1 MLGVKA
7 VEACKRRKTMLT
19 RELLMNMYRTMV
31 HIRAF
36 EERVFKEFTAGN
48 IPGFVHL
55 YTGEEAVAA
64 GACANL
70 KPDDYIASTHR
81 GHGHLIAKG
90 GRTNRMMAELFGK
103 KTGYNQGKGGSMH
116 IADVSLGIL
125 GANGVVGAGIPIATG
140 AALSAKLRKTDQ
152 VAIAFFGDGATNTGR
167 FHEGVNLAACLS
179 LPVIYI
185 VENNM
190 YAISVPISYSC
201 RLANMADRA
210 AAYGIPGVTV
220 DGNDAIAVYEAVSKA
235 VSRARRGE
243 GPTIIEC
250 KTFRWR
256 GHWAG
261 DSQGYVGK
269 EEVNRWLEKDP
280 VARLRNKL
288 IEMGQMTEQNAHDID
303 REAEEEIDAAVAF
316 ARQSPYPSP
325 EETLDGVYAEA
336 PHLLL
341 PSEERATTK
350 DTKEVTY
357 LQAINEATS
366 EELARDPAVFILGQD
381 LRALGAPRGE
391 FRGLF
396 DRFGPERV
404 IDAPI
409 SETAILGSAIGAAA
423 TGLRPIVNIMYASFL
438 GVCGDELINQ
448 LSQMRYMLGGQLKLP
463 VTVVGYSGGGFSGAA
478 QHSKTLYGLLMS
490 IPGLKLVVPATP
502 YDAKGLLKTAI
513 RDDNP
518 VIFLYHQLLL
528 RRGVK
533 GEIPVA
539 EYAIPLGKADIKRE
553 GSDVTV
559 VAIGLMVERA
569 LAAADRLEERGISI
583 EIIDPRTLVPLDK
596 QAIIDSVRKTHRL
609 VIMDEE
615 PSTASAASEIA
626 STIGMEAF
634 DFLGAPIVKVCAPDT
649 PIPFSPVLEQRW
661 MPDEDRLVRTVIE
674 TV

>member
-1 MLGVKA
+1 MA
-7 VEACKRRKTMLT
+7 T
-19 RELLMNMYRTMV
+19 RELLKNMYRTMV
-31 HIRAF
+31 RIRAF
-36 EERVFKEFTAGN
+36 EERVYREFTAGN

-55 YTGEEAVAA
+55 YTGQEAVAA
-64 GACANL
+64 GVCANL
-70 KPDDYIASTHR
+70 RADDCITSTHR

-90 GRTNRMMAELFGK
+90 GKTDRMMAELFGK
-103 KTGYNQGKGGSMH
+103 VTGYNKGKGGSMH
-116 IADVSLGIL
+116 IADVSLGML

-140 AALSAKLRKTDQ
+140 AALSAKLRGTDQ
-152 VAIAFFGDGATNTGR
+152 VAVGFFGDGATNTGR
-167 FHEGVNLAACLS
+167 FHEGVNLAACLN
-179 LPVIYI
+179 LPVIYVI
-185 VENNM
+185 ENNL

-201 RLANMADRA
+201 RLPNIADRA

-220 DGNDAIAVYEAVSKA
+220 DGNDAIAIYEAVSEA

-261 DSQGYVGK
+261 DSQGYVGE

-280 VARLRNKL
+280 IPRLKKKL
-288 IEMGQMTEQNAHDID
+288 VEMGMITEHDAHDMD
-303 REAEEEIDAAVAF
+303 QEVEDEIEAAVQF
-316 ARQSPYPSP
+316 AGQSTYPSP
-325 EETLDGVYAEA
+325 EETLDDVYAET
-336 PHLLL
+336 PPVVL
-341 PSEERATTK
+341 PLEEVITGE

-366 EELARDPAVFILGQD
+366 EELARDQDVFMIGQD

-396 DRFGPERV
+396 ERFGPERV

-423 TGLRPIVNIMYASFL
+423 TRLRPIVNIMYASFL

-463 VTVVGYSGGGFSGAA
+463 VTVLGYAGGGFSGAA
-478 QHSKTLYGLLMS
+478 QHSKTLYGLLMA
-490 IPGLKLVVPATP
+490 IPGIKLVVPATP
-502 YDAKGLLKTAI
+502 YDAKGLLKSAI

-528 RRGVK
+528 RRSNK
-533 GEIPVA
+533 GKIPAA
-539 EYAIPLGKADIKRE
+539 EYTIPLGKADIKR
-553 GSDVTV
+553 GGNNVTV

-569 LAAADRLEERGISI
+569 LAAADVLQEKGISI

-596 QAIIDSVRKTHRL
+596 EAIINSVRKTHRL

-626 STIGMEAF
+626 ATISCEAF
-634 DFLGAPIVKVCAPDT
+634 DSLSAPIVKVCGPDT
-649 PIPFSPVLEQRW
+649 PVPFSPVLEKYW
-661 MPDEDRLVRTVIE
+661 MPNEERLIKAVIE
-674 TV
+674 VM

>member
-1 MLGVKA
+1 MA
-7 VEACKRRKTMLT
+7 T
-19 RELLMNMYRTMV
+19 RELLKNIYRTMV
-31 HIRAF
+31 RIRAF
-36 EERVFKEFTAGN
+36 EERVYREFTAGN

-55 YTGEEAVAA
+55 YTGQEAVAA
-64 GACANL
+64 GVCANL
-70 KPDDYIASTHR
+70 RADDCITSTHR

-90 GRTNRMMAELFGK
+90 GKTDRMMAELFGK
-103 KTGYNQGKGGSMH
+103 VTGYNKGKGGSMH
-116 IADVSLGIL
+116 IADVSLGML

-140 AALSAKLRKTDQ
+140 AALSAKLRGTDQ
-152 VAIAFFGDGATNTGR
+152 VAVGFFGDGATNTGR
-167 FHEGVNLAACLS
+167 FHEGVNLAACLN
-179 LPVIYI
+179 LPVIYVI
-185 VENNM
+185 ENNL

-201 RLANMADRA
+201 RLPNIADRA

-220 DGNDAIAVYEAVSKA
+220 DGNDAIAIYEAVSEA

-261 DSQGYVGK
+261 DSQGYVGE

-280 VARLRNKL
+280 IPRLKKKL
-288 IEMGQMTEQNAHDID
+288 VEMGMITEHDAHDMD
-303 REAEEEIDAAVAF
+303 QEVEDEIEAAVQF
-316 ARQSPYPSP
+316 AGQSTYPSP
-325 EETLDGVYAEA
+325 EETLDDVYAET
-336 PHLLL
+336 PPVVL
-341 PSEERATTK
+341 PLEEVITGE

-366 EELARDPAVFILGQD
+366 EELARDQDVFMIGQD

-396 DRFGPERV
+396 ERFGPERV

-423 TGLRPIVNIMYASFL
+423 TRLRPIVNIMYASFL

-463 VTVVGYSGGGFSGAA
+463 VTVLGYAGGGFSGAA
-478 QHSKTLYGLLMS
+478 QHSKTLYGLLMA
-490 IPGLKLVVPATP
+490 IPGIKLVVPATP
-502 YDAKGLLKTAI
+502 YDAKGLLKSAI

-528 RRGVK
+528 RRSNK
-533 GEIPVA
+533 GKIPAA
-539 EYAIPLGKADIKRE
+539 EYTISLGKADIKR
-553 GSDVTV
+553 GGNNVTV

-569 LAAADRLEERGISI
+569 LAAADVLQEKGISI

-596 QAIIDSVRKTHRL
+596 EAIINSVRKTHRL

-626 STIGMEAF
+626 ATISCEAF
-634 DFLGAPIVKVCAPDT
+634 DSLSAPIVKVCGPDT
-649 PIPFSPVLEQRW
+649 PVPFSPVLEKYW
-661 MPDEDRLVRTVIE
+661 MPNEERLIKAVIE
-674 TV
+674 VM

>member
-1 MLGVKA
+1 MA
-7 VEACKRRKTMLT
+7 T
-19 RELLMNMYRTMV
+19 RELLKNMYRTMV
-31 HIRAF
+31 RIRAF
-36 EERVFKEFTAGN
+36 EERVYREFTAVN

-55 YTGEEAVAA
+55 YTGQEAVAA
-64 GACANL
+64 GVCANL
-70 KPDDYIASTHR
+70 RADDCITSTHR

-90 GRTNRMMAELFGK
+90 GKTDRMMAELFGK
-103 KTGYNQGKGGSMH
+103 VTGYNKGKGGSMH
-116 IADVSLGIL
+116 IADVSLGML

-140 AALSAKLRKTDQ
+140 AALSAKLRGTDQ
-152 VAIAFFGDGATNTGR
+152 VAVGFFGDGATNTGR
-167 FHEGVNLAACLS
+167 FHEGVNLAACLN
-179 LPVIYI
+179 LPVIYVI
-185 VENNM
+185 ENNL

-201 RLANMADRA
+201 RLPNIADRA

-220 DGNDAIAVYEAVSKA
+220 DGNDAIAIYEAVSEA

-261 DSQGYVGK
+261 DSQGYVGE

-280 VARLRNKL
+280 IPRLKKKL
-288 IEMGQMTEQNAHDID
+288 VEMGMITEHDAHDID
-303 REAEEEIDAAVAF
+303 QEVEDEIEAAVQF
-316 ARQSPYPSP
+316 AGQSTYPSP
-325 EETLDGVYAEA
+325 EETLDDVYAET
-336 PHLLL
+336 PPVVL
-341 PSEERATTK
+341 PLEEVTTGE

-366 EELARDPAVFILGQD
+366 EELARDQDVFMIGQD

-396 DRFGPERV
+396 ERFGPERV

-463 VTVVGYSGGGFSGAA
+463 VTVLGYAGGGFSGAA
-478 QHSKTLYGLLMS
+478 QHSKTLYGLLMA
-490 IPGLKLVVPATP
+490 IPGIKLVVPATP
-502 YDAKGLLKTAI
+502 YDAKGLLKSAI

-528 RRGVK
+528 RRSNK
-533 GEIPVA
+533 GKIPAA
-539 EYAIPLGKADIKRE
+539 EYTIPLGKADIKR
-553 GSDVTV
+553 GGNNVTV

-569 LAAADRLEERGISI
+569 LAAADVLQEKGISI

-596 QAIIDSVRKTHRL
+596 EAIINSVRKTHRL

-626 STIGMEAF
+626 ATISCEAF
-634 DFLGAPIVKVCAPDT
+634 DSLSAPIVKVCGPDT
-649 PIPFSPVLEQRW
+649 PVPFSPVLEKYW
-661 MPDEDRLVRTVIE
+661 MPNEERLIKAVIE
-674 TV
+674 VM

>member
-1 MLGVKA
+1 MA
-7 VEACKRRKTMLT
+7 AC
-19 RELLMNMYRTMV
+19 ELLMNIYRTMV
-31 HIRAF
+31 RIRTF
-36 EERVFKEFTAGN
+36 EERVFKEFKGGN

-64 GACANL
+64 GTCASL
-70 KPDDYIASTHR
+70 RPDDYVVSTHR

-90 GRTNRMMAELFGK
+90 GRTDRMMAELFGK
-103 KTGYNQGKGGSMH
+103 ATGYNKGKGGSMH
-116 IADVSLGIL
+116 IADVSLGML

-167 FHEGVNLAACLS
+167 FHEGVNLAACLN
-179 LPVIYI
+179 LPVIYVI
-185 VENNM
+185 ENNM

-201 RLANMADRA
+201 RLGNIADRA

-220 DGNDAIAVYEAVSKA
+220 DGNDAIAVYEAVGEA
-235 VSRARRGE
+235 VVRARQGG
-243 GPTIIEC
+243 GPAIVEC
-250 KTFRWR
+250 KTSRWR

-269 EEVNRWLEKDP
+269 EELNKWLERDP
-280 VARLRNKL
+280 IPRLRKK
-288 IEMGQMTEQNAHDID
+288 IVEMGLITEQDAQHIEQ
-303 REAEEEIDAAVAF
+303 EAENEIEAAVQF
-316 ARQSPYPSP
+316 ARQSPFPLA
-325 EETLDGVYAEA
+325 EETLTDVYAETSSA
-336 PHLLL
+336 VFRAEEAAA
-341 PSEERATTK
+341 SEE
-350 DTKEVTY
+350 TKEATC

-366 EELARDPAVFILGQD
+366 EELARDPTVFVIGQD

-396 DRFGPERV
+396 DKFGPERV

-463 VTVVGYSGGGFSGAA
+463 VTVAGYAGGGFSGAA
-478 QHSKTLYGLLMS
+478 QHSKTLYGLLMA
-490 IPGLKLVVPATP
+490 IPGLKIVVPATP
-502 YDAKGLLKTAI
+502 YDAKGLLKSAI
-513 RDDNP
+513 RDDSP
-518 VIFLYHQLLL
+518 TVFLYHQLLL
-528 RRGVK
+528 RRGIK
-533 GEIPVA
+533 GKMPA
-539 EYAIPLGKADIKRE
+539 GEYTIPLGKADVKRE
-553 GSDVTV
+553 GSNVTV

-569 LAAADRLEERGISI
+569 LAAADILNERGISI
-583 EIIDPRTLVPLDK
+583 EVIDPRTLVPLDK
-596 QAIIDSVRKTHRL
+596 EAIINSVRKTGRL

-626 STIGMEAF
+626 ATIGSEAF
-634 DFLGAPIVKVCAPDT
+634 DLLNAPIRKVCGPDT
-649 PIPFSPVLEQRW
+649 PVPFSPVLEKYW
-661 MPDEDRLVRTVIE
+661 MPDEDKLVKAVIE
-674 TV
+674 IV

>member
-1 MLGVKA
+1 MA
-7 VEACKRRKTMLT
+7 T
-19 RELLMNMYRTMV
+19 RELLKNMYRTMV
-31 HIRAF
+31 RIRAF
-36 EERVFKEFTAGN
+36 EERVYREFTAGN

-55 YTGEEAVAA
+55 YTGQEAVAA
-64 GACANL
+64 GVCANL
-70 KPDDYIASTHR
+70 RADDCITSTHR

-90 GRTNRMMAELFGK
+90 GKTDRMMAELFGK
-103 KTGYNQGKGGSMH
+103 VTGYNKGKGGSMH
-116 IADVSLGIL
+116 IADVSLGML

-140 AALSAKLRKTDQ
+140 AALSAKLRGTDQ
-152 VAIAFFGDGATNTGR
+152 VAVGFFGDGATNTGR
-167 FHEGVNLAACLS
+167 FHEGVNLAACLN
-179 LPVIYI
+179 LPVIYVI
-185 VENNM
+185 ENNL

-201 RLANMADRA
+201 RLPNIADRA

-220 DGNDAIAVYEAVSKA
+220 DGNDAIAIYEAVSEA

-261 DSQGYVGK
+261 DSQGYVGE

-280 VARLRNKL
+280 IPRLKKKL
-288 IEMGQMTEQNAHDID
+288 VEMGMITEHDAHDMD
-303 REAEEEIDAAVAF
+303 QEVEDEIEAAVQF
-316 ARQSPYPSP
+316 AGQSTYPSP
-325 EETLDGVYAEA
+325 EETLDDVYAET
-336 PHLLL
+336 PPVVL
-341 PSEERATTK
+341 PLEEVITGE

-366 EELARDPAVFILGQD
+366 EELARDQDVFMIGQD

-396 DRFGPERV
+396 ERFGPERV

-423 TGLRPIVNIMYASFL
+423 TRLRPIVNIMYASFL

-463 VTVVGYSGGGFSGAA
+463 VTVLGYAGGGFSGAA
-478 QHSKTLYGLLMS
+478 QHSKTLYGLLMA
-490 IPGLKLVVPATP
+490 IPGIKLVVPATP
-502 YDAKGLLKTAI
+502 YDAKGLLKSAI

-528 RRGVK
+528 RRSNK
-533 GEIPVA
+533 GKIPAA
-539 EYAIPLGKADIKRE
+539 EYTISLGKADIKR
-553 GSDVTV
+553 GGNNVTV

-569 LAAADRLEERGISI
+569 LAAADVLQEKGISI

-596 QAIIDSVRKTHRL
+596 EAIINSVRKTHRL

-626 STIGMEAF
+626 ATISCEAF
-634 DFLGAPIVKVCAPDT
+634 DSLSAPIVKVCGPDT
-649 PIPFSPVLEQRW
+649 PVPFSPVLEKYW
-661 MPDEDRLVRTVIE
+661 MPNEERLIKAVIE
-674 TV
+674 VM

>member
-1 MLGVKA
+1 MALDN
-7 VEACKRRKTMLT
+7 
-19 RELLMNMYRTMV
+19 ELLMDMYRTMV
-31 HIRAF
+31 RIRAF
-36 EERVFKEFTAGN
+36 EERVYKEFTAGN

-55 YTGEEAVAA
+55 YTGQEAVAV
-64 GACANL
+64 GVCANL
-70 KPDDYIASTHR
+70 RPDDYITSTHR

-90 GRTNRMMAELFGK
+90 GKTDRMMAELFGK
-103 KTGYNQGKGGSMH
+103 ATGYNKGKGGSMH
-116 IADVSLGIL
+116 IADVSLGML

-140 AALSAKLRKTDQ
+140 AALSAKLSKTDQ
-152 VAIAFFGDGATNTGR
+152 VAVSFFGDGATNTGR

-179 LPVIYI
+179 LPVIYVI
-185 VENNM
+185 ENNM
-190 YAISVPISYSC
+190 YAISVPIGYSC
-201 RLANMADRA
+201 RLLNIADRA
-210 AAYGIPGVTV
+210 TAYGIPGVTV
-220 DGNDAIAVYEAVSKA
+220 DGNDAIAVYEAVSEA
-235 VSRARRGE
+235 VTRARQRG

-250 KTFRWR
+250 KVFRWR

-269 EEVNRWLEKDP
+269 EELNRWLEKDP
-280 VARLRNKL
+280 IPRLRKKL
-288 IEMGQMTEQNAHDID
+288 IEMGLITEKDAGDID
-303 REAEEEIDAAVAF
+303 REVEDEIEAAVKF
-316 ARQSPYPSP
+316 AQESPYPSP
-325 EETLDGVYAEA
+325 EETLDDVYAETSQVA
-336 PHLLL
+336 IPL
-341 PSEERATTK
+341 EEVKTG
-350 DTKEVTY
+350 DEMKEVTY

-366 EELARDPAVFILGQD
+366 EEIARDPAVFMIGQD

-396 DRFGPERV
+396 DKFGPERV

-448 LSQMRYMLGGQLKLP
+448 LNQMRYMLGGQLKLP

-478 QHSKTLYGLLMS
+478 QHSKTLYGLLMA

-533 GEIPVA
+533 GKVPAA
-539 EYAIPLGKADIKRE
+539 EYTIPLGKADIKRE
-553 GSDVTV
+553 GNDVTV

-583 EIIDPRTLVPLDK
+583 EIIDPRTLVPFDK
-596 QAIIDSVRKTHRL
+596 ETIINSVRKTHRL

-615 PSTASAASEIA
+615 PSVASAASEIA
-626 STIGMEAF
+626 ATIGTEAF
-634 DFLGAPIVKVCAPDT
+634 DLLDAPIMKVCGPDT
-649 PIPFSPVLEQRW
+649 PIPFSPVLEKFW
-661 MPDEDRLVRTVIE
+661 IPDENRLVRAVIE
-674 TV
+674 IM